1 MDGRPPL
8 IPPKILRTSGAIR
21 VLAMIATG
29 TVLYLARSAFVPIAI
44 SLLLS
49 LILTTPVEALYRRG
63 LTRSLSAVLIFV
75 AFVAVIGVSVN
86 LMWTPAQKWWDS
98 APQTLRTIEKKV
110 RPISVL
116 VNRIAALG
124 DRASSL
130 TAPRATAVTPAAA
143 STPSAPATP
152 PASPGISQV
161 IPPQPNMAVEL
172 LEQTRAALV
181 SIVTVALLTLFLMAG
196 GPPMFARMSAALAS
210 DLRSTHIL
218 EMIDAV
224 RSEVSRYYG
233 SIFLINLGLGLATA
247 AMTWLLD
254 MPNPLMWG
262 VVAGL
267 LNFVPYAGST
277 TTLLLLTITAFMT
290 FDTVGPVAAVAGGYL
305 ALATIEG
312 QIVQPLVVGRRLQL
326 NPIIVF
332 LSLWFSGWFWGIAG
346 IIMAIPSLVTL
357 KVVAERSKR
366 GNALAEFLSADRANE
381 LRYMTAG
388 QRGGRR
394 KNRR

>member
-1 MDGRPPL
+1 MDGRPPPTPEAL
-8 IPPKILRTSGAIR
+8 QRTSGALR
-21 VLAMIATG
+21 VLAVIATG

-44 SLLLS
+44 SLLIS

-63 LTRSLSAVLIFV
+63 LTRSLSAVLILVLFV
-75 AFVAVIGVSVN
+75 TVIGVSVN
-86 LMWTPAQKWWDS
+86 LMWSPAQKWWDS

-116 VNRIAALG
+116 VNRIAVLG
-124 DRASSL
+124 DRASNL
-130 TAPRATAVTPAAA
+130 TAVRATATTAAAA
-143 STPSAPATP
+143 SAPAASGAT

-218 EMIDAV
+218 KLIDAV

-233 SIFLINLGLGLATA
+233 SITLINLGLGMATA
-247 AMTWLLD
+247 TLTWFLD
-254 MPNPLMWG
+254 MPSPLMWG

-267 LNFVPYAGST
+267 LNFVPYAGSA
-277 TTLLLLTITAFMT
+277 TTLLLLTVTAFMT

-332 LSLWFSGWFWGIAG
+332 LSLWFSGWFWGVAG

-366 GNALAEFLSADRANE
+366 GNALAEFLSADRTNE
-381 LRYMTAG
+381 LRFTTAAH
-388 QRGGRR
+388 RGRKR
-394 KNRR
+394 KNLP